1 MLVSGV
7 HWPEAASLLG
17 DLVELLWCGI
27 FLVLSLGLV
36 LFFLFQEKQTN
47 KKPFTLFL
55 EGRSPVLMSWLYY
68 VEGFSSSVC
77 KLFLNLPVF
86 RTALLPSD
94 APRGPDPASL
104 QSTLF
109 SLLLMGEGGGGR
121 YLGILLL
128 LKPSFCSSF
137 CCHLHHHLHR

>member
-1 MLVSGV
+1 
-7 HWPEAASLLG
+7 
-17 DLVELLWCGI
+17 
-27 FLVLSLGLV
+27 
-36 LFFLFQEKQTN
+36 
-47 KKPFTLFL
+47 
-55 EGRSPVLMSWLYY
+55 MSWLYY

-77 KLFLNLPVF
+77 KLFLNPPVF

-137 CCHLHHHLHR
+137 CCHLHHHLHRQRYLVTFRGSAVQLLPLPAKISAFSALVSLLSNARLLSTSKLYVWCSYSLCP